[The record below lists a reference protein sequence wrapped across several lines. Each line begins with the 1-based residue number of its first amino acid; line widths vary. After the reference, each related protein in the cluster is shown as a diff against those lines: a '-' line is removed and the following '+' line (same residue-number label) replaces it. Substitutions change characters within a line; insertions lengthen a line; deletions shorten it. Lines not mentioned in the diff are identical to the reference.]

1 VGGGLLDGSVG
12 AILAVV
18 VTAALAFFKGRSV
31 ARAADEQ
38 VGDDVQAF
46 FFGRQANAAHGIP
59 KTPGWV
65 EKVDASLQYL
75 KEGQVQILTAL
86 GQVSPPP
93 PGSTLPSDVPS
104 AAAPPK

>member
-1 VGGGLLDGSVG
+1 VFDGTVG
-12 AILAVV
+12 AILAVAM
-18 VTAALAFFKGRSV
+18 TAAIAFFKGRSN

-38 VGDDVQAF
+38 ATDDVQAF

-59 KTPGWV
+59 KTAGWV

-75 KEGQVQILTAL
+75 KDGQVQILTAL

-93 PGSTLPSDVPS
+93 PGSTLPPDVPS
-104 AAAPPK
+104 AAAPPQ